1 VESRGGKE
9 AGKCGVK
16 RVVIETQ
23 QFRRMTV
30 LRAESQS
37 EASYSFLELD
47 ARKEG
52 ADHTQLS
59 GGS

>member
-1 VESRGGKE
+1 MKCRVGKE
-9 AGKCGVK
+9 AGECVVK

-37 EASYSFLELD
+37 EASSSILELD
-47 ARKEG
+47 GRKEG